1 VDAINLPTNIALPT
15 SFGAPAVPLQPGQV
29 VQALVL
35 ELLQSGAFRLQLPQ
49 AVLDVRSDVPLTPGG
64 TVTLAVQGSGT
75 SLKLDILAQTN
86 APPAPAQTQGGAAP
100 APPDAAVAAALR
112 RPIGEAVIV
121 ARASLPETSSLP
133 EVSAKP
139 AAAPIAAG
147 PPDVTPSRALAEAVR
162 VAAARQGG
170 LGPLFADAEQAAQ
183 IATLPAPVR
192 AAVTRLLGLRVPLD
206 ENLSAADVKQALS
219 RSGVLLEPR
228 LAAAI
233 KSAVGAPAAPAAPSS
248 PVAAPAGDLK
258 TVLLVLRQ
266 ALKTWAGQAAPP
278 AEPAAAFAKPEVLPT
293 LSAAAAPPLSPE
305 EAESVAKS
313 VSALLM
319 KAAAPPPAANALPPL
334 APEGSEILAKDA
346 GALLAK
352 TSAPAPA
359 ANASMAKPAAPL
371 APTNASAGP
380 PPPYRGAPLAPQ
392 PPAPAAIL
400 DNSSPRATAERL
412 IAETDA
418 ALSRQTLL
426 QAASLPDAASL
437 DAPRDTGPRWTFE
450 VPFATGQGTAILPF
464 EIARDG
470 RGASVEP
477 QSAAW
482 RARFSLDLE
491 PMGPV
496 HALVTL
502 SGDRASVTLWAE
514 RHATAAQL
522 NDNAPMLGDALR
534 AAELQPSE
542 LAFRVG
548 APRAAKPAAPGR
560 FMDRAS

>member
-1 VDAINLPTNIALPT
+1 VDAINLPTSIALPT

-64 TVTLAVQGSGT
+64 TVTLAVQGSG
-75 SLKLDILAQTN
+75 SALRLDILAQTS
-86 APPAPAQTQGGAAP
+86 APRTPAQGTAAP
-100 APPDAAVAAALR
+100 APPDAALAAAALR

-121 ARASLPETSSLP
+121 GRASLPDTSSLS

-139 AAAPIAAG
+139 AAAPIAAS
-147 PPDVTPSRALAEAVR
+147 PPEVTPSRALAEAVR

-170 LGPLFADAEQAAQ
+170 LAPLFADAAQAAQ
-183 IATLPAPVR
+183 IATLPVPVR
-192 AAVTRLLGLRVPLD
+192 AAVTQLLGLRIPLD
-206 ENLSAADVKQALS
+206 ETLSAADVKQALS

-233 KSAVGAPAAPAAPSS
+233 KSAASAATASAAPSS
-248 PVAAPAGDLK
+248 PAAAPPAGDLK
-258 TVLLVLRQ
+258 AALLVLRQ

-278 AEPAAAFAKPEVLPT
+278 AEPALAKPQAVATLPAT
-293 LSAAAAPPLSPE
+293 AAPPLSPE

-319 KAAAPPPAANALPPL
+319 KSAAPSPAANVLPPL
-334 APEGSEILAKDA
+334 APQDPEALAKDA

-352 TSAPAPA
+352 AAVPAPA
-359 ANASMAKPAAPL
+359 ANASLAKPAAPL
-371 APTNASAGP
+371 APANASAGP

-400 DNSSPRATAERL
+400 DTSSPRATAERL
-412 IAETDA
+412 IGETDA

-437 DAPRDTGPRWTFE
+437 DASRDIGPRWTFE

-470 RGASVEP
+470 RAATAEP
-477 QSAAW
+477 QAAAW

-522 NDNAPMLGDALR
+522 NDNAPLLGDALR

>member
-49 AVLDVRSDVPLTPGG
+49 AVLDVRSNVPLTPGG
-64 TVTLAVQGSGT
+64 TVTLAVQGGGT
-75 SLKLDILAQTN
+75 ALKLDILAQTS
-86 APPAPAQTQGGAAP
+86 APPAPAQTPGSAAP
-100 APPDAAVAAALR
+100 APPDAAIAAAALR
-112 RPIGEAVIV
+112 RPIGEAVII

-139 AAAPIAAG
+139 AAAPIAAT
-147 PPDVTPSRALAEAVR
+147 PPEVTPSRALAEAVR

-183 IATLPAPVR
+183 AATLPAPVR
-192 AAVTRLLGLRVPLD
+192 AAVTQLLGLRVPLD
-206 ENLSAADVKQALS
+206 ENLSAADLKQALS
-219 RSGVLLEPR
+219 RSGLLLEPR

-233 KSAVGAPAAPAAPSS
+233 KSAASAAAAPAAPSS
-248 PVAAPAGDLK
+248 PAAAPPGGDLK
-258 TVLLVLRQ
+258 AALLVLRQ

-278 AEPAAAFAKPEVLPT
+278 AEPALAKPDAVATLPAT
-293 LSAAAAPPLSPE
+293 AAPPLSPE

-319 KAAAPPPAANALPPL
+319 KATAPSPAANALPPL
-334 APEGSEILAKDA
+334 APEGAEILAKDA

-352 TSAPAPA
+352 TPAPALA
-359 ANASMAKPAAPL
+359 ANASPPKPAAPL
-371 APTNASAGP
+371 APSNASAGP

-400 DNSSPRATAERL
+400 DASSPRATAERL
-412 IAETDA
+412 IGETDA
-418 ALSRQTLL
+418 ALSRQMLL

-437 DAPRDTGPRWTFE
+437 DAPHDTGPRWTFE

-470 RGASVEP
+470 RAAPAEP

-522 NDNAPMLGDALR
+522 NDNAPLLGDALR

>member
-1 VDAINLPTNIALPT
+1 MDAINLPTNIALPT

-49 AVLDVRSDVPLTPGG
+49 AVLDVRSDVPLTG
-64 TVTLAVQGSGT
+64 TA
-75 SLKLDILAQTN
+75 LKLDILAQTT
-86 APPAPAQTQGGAAP
+86 APPVPAQTQGSAAP
-100 APPDAAVAAALR
+100 APPDAAVAAAALR
-112 RPIGEAVIV
+112 RPIGEAVII

-139 AAAPIAAG
+139 AAAPIAAS
-147 PPDVTPSRALAEAVR
+147 PPEVTPSRALAEAVR
-162 VAAARQGG
+162 MAAARQGG

-183 IATLPAPVR
+183 IATLSAPVR
-192 AAVTRLLGLRVPLD
+192 AAVTQLLGLRVPLD

-233 KSAVGAPAAPAAPSS
+233 KSAVSAPAAPAAPSS
-248 PVAAPAGDLK
+248 PAAAPPAGDLK
-258 TVLLVLRQ
+258 AALLVLRQ

-278 AEPAAAFAKPEVLPT
+278 AEPAAAFAKPEAVATLP
-293 LSAAAAPPLSPE
+293 AAAAPPLSAE

-319 KAAAPPPAANALPPL
+319 KAAAPSPAANALPPL
-334 APEGSEILAKDA
+334 APEGAEILAKDV

-352 TSAPAPA
+352 APVPAPA
-359 ANASMAKPAAPL
+359 ANASIAKPAAPL

-400 DNSSPRATAERL
+400 DASTPRATAERL

-450 VPFATGQGTAILPF
+450 VPFATAQGTAILPF

-470 RGASVEP
+470 RAAPAEP